1 VTDSR
6 VGGQTSDP
14 VIINSYKY
22 EDVGVILTVT
32 PKISPDG
39 YVKMEVEPSVSQL
52 TSSEVAVSPGVNVPI
67 IAQRKATTTVS
78 VQNGQSVI
86 IGGLISTSDDR
97 RRSKVPF
104 LGNIP
109 YLGVLFRSSRA
120 ISDRKEL
127 LIILTPQLLLTA
139 DDGKRLTEDQLRR
152 TTIKDEIRRDKLQQ
166 EILEPIL
173 PMFFPNG
180 LTNGIRTNA
189 VTVPP
194 KVTTF

>member
-1 VTDSR
+1 M
-6 VGGQTSDP
+6 
-14 VIINSYKY
+14 
-22 EDVGVILTVT
+22 LTVT

-39 YVKMEVEPSVSQL
+39 FVKMEVEPSVSQL
-52 TSSEVAVSPGVNVPI
+52 TSSQVSVSPGVNVPI

-109 YLGVLFRSSRA
+109 YVGVLFRSSKM
-120 ISDRKEL
+120 ITDRKEL
-127 LIILTPQLLLTA
+127 LIILTPQILLNA
-139 DDGKRLTEDQLRR
+139 NDGQRLTQDELRR

-166 EILEPIL
+166 QILEPIL
-173 PMFFPNG
+173 PFFEP
-180 LTNGIRTNA
+180 TRPMTNA
-189 VTVPP
+189 PATNDIALPP
-194 KVTTF
+194 KTKTL